1 MLYFHG
7 MPNPINVLF
16 AMVIAKFIG
25 YSIAGA
31 LLQKIYGR
39 GPNFLIFA
47 LLRIV
52 LGFVFGLAF
61 LIVGFSVEGLAA
73 SLLNS
78 SSSAPL
84 SGIPIL
90 LSLITSRLLIWAA
103 LVWLFYE
110 RQDPQWK
117 RFAVGVILGTIFSF
131 LVDLLSIY
139 LFEFFEG
146 YYDGFLRSVSI

>member
-1 MLYFHG
+1 MLFFHG
-7 MPNPINVLF
+7 MPNPASVLY
-16 AMVIAKFIG
+16 ALILAKVIG
-25 YSIAGA
+25 YSLAGFV
-31 LLQKIYGR
+31 LQKVYGR

-52 LGFVFGLAF
+52 LGFVVGLVF
-61 LIVGFSVEGLAA
+61 LIVGFSVEGVAA

-78 SSSAPL
+78 SSVAPL

-90 LSLITSRLLIWAA
+90 LSLVTSRLLIWAA

-117 RFAVGVILGTIFSF
+117 RFVVVVILGTIFSF

-146 YYDGFLRSVSI
+146 YYDGLLRSISI